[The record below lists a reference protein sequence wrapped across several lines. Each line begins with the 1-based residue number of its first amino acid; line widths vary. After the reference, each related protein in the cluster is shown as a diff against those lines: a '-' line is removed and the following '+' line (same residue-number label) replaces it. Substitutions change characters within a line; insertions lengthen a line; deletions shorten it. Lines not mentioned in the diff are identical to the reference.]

1 MVTTITDREMQANAM
16 GENVWLAEDA
26 PKGHGRFMARI
37 TRTGDRLF
45 YFRYTGPEGKSVF
58 LPIGGYDAKGKSGLT
73 LKDARVKAGEL
84 SRLYVSGVK
93 DLKGHID
100 AERQLLETQRA
111 TEQARLDAE
120 RLAANEETRLRSMR
134 LTVNSLFTRW
144 QELDLSRRKDKGAE
158 TTRVFNK
165 DVLPVIGGMYA
176 EEVKR
181 AQVAAL
187 LDTVVARGAR
197 IVARNLLGDIRQM
210 FGFAIRRGLVEN
222 DPTSHMKRDD
232 YGEKVERER
241 VMSEAEVRA
250 LPGLIA
256 NAGMFLPSEH
266 AIWIMLATCCRV
278 GELSQ
283 AAWADVDLE
292 AKQWRIPAENAKN
305 AKEHVIDLSDFAI
318 RHFEAIKTVTGTKIN
333 DQGDEVPGEW
343 VLAAKH
349 NDGPVC
355 VKSLAKQIGD
365 RQRDTPP
372 MKNRTPLID
381 TLKLPGGKWTPHDLR
396 RTGATMMGA
405 LGVQSEVIERCL
417 NHKEQNALKRIY
429 QRHDYR
435 SEMGAAWRLLG
446 DRLDLLTRTDA
457 DNVLPFQRVA

>member
-1 MVTTITDREMQANAM
+1 MATRKPKAGKSTFTNKELEALTTANDGETLKEGNGISGAVRLKSGGSLSVDWSWRYRFGGKVKELRLGSWPKIAMPKIRDERDDAAQLLKEGKDPAEQRRAAKLKAQADQIEAVAK
-16 GENVWLAEDA
+16 E
-26 PKGHGRFMARI
+26 KARI
-37 TRTGDRLF
+37 T
-45 YFRYTGPEGKSVF
+45 EGEA
-58 LPIGGYDAKGKSGLT
+58 LA
-73 LKDARVKAGEL
+73 
-84 SRLYVSGVK
+84 
-93 DLKGHID
+93 
-100 AERQLLETQRA
+100 
-111 TEQARLDAE
+111 ARL
-120 RLAANEETRLRSMR
+120 TI
-134 LTVNSLFTRW
+134 TGLFTRW

-158 TTRVFNK
+158 TTRVFTK

-176 EEVKR
+176 DEVKR
-181 AQVAAL
+181 AQIAAL

-210 FGFAIRRGLVEN
+210 FGFAIRRGLLEN

-232 YGEKVERER
+232 YGAKVERER
-241 VMSEAEVRA
+241 VLSDSEVRA

-256 NAGMFLPSEH
+256 QAGMFLTSEH

-305 AKEHVIDLSDFAI
+305 AKEHIIDLSDFAV

-333 DQGDEVPGEW
+333 EQGEIVPGVW
-343 VLAAKH
+343 VLPAKH
-349 NDGPVC
+349 NDGAVC

-365 RQRDTPP
+365 RQRDGAP
-372 MKNRTPLID
+372 MKNRSPLID
-381 TLKLPGGKWTPHDLR
+381 ALKLPGGKWTPHDLR

-417 NHKEQNALKRIY
+417 NHKEQNTLKRIY

-435 SEMGAAWRLLG
+435 AEMRAAWLLLG
-446 DRLDLLTRTDA
+446 DRLDLLTRADA
-457 DNVLPFQRVA
+457 DNVVAFQRAA

>member
-1 MVTTITDREMQANAM
+1 MQAGAA
-16 GENVWLAEDA
+16 GKNVWLAEDA

-37 TRTGDRLF
+37 TKSGDRLF
-45 YFRYTGPEGKSVF
+45 YFRYTGPDAKSVF
-58 LPIGGYDAKGKSGLT
+58 LPFGSYDPKGKTGLT
-73 LKDARVKAGEL
+73 LKDARARAGEL
-84 SRLYVSGVK
+84 SRLYLSGVK
-93 DLKGHID
+93 DLKGHLE
-100 AERQLLETQRA
+100 AEQRLLETQRA
-111 TEQARLDAE
+111 AEQARLDAE
-120 RLAANEETRLRSMR
+120 RLAAEEEARVRSMR
-134 LTVNSLFTRW
+134 LTINGLFTRW
-144 QELDLSRRKDKGAE
+144 QELGLSKRKDKGAE

-165 DVLPVIGGMYA
+165 DVLPVIGSMYA
-176 EEVKR
+176 DDVKR
-181 AQVAAL
+181 AQIAAL
-187 LDTVVARGAR
+187 LDTVVARGAS

-210 FGFAIRRGLVEN
+210 FGFAIGRGLLEN

-232 YGEKVERER
+232 YGAKVERER
-241 VMSEAEVRA
+241 VMNDAEIRA
-250 LPGLIA
+250 LPALIA
-256 NAGMFLPSEH
+256 KAGMYLTSEH

-283 AAWADVDLE
+283 AAWADVDLK

-305 AKEHVIDLSDFAI
+305 AKEHVIDLSDFAV
-318 RHFEAIKTVTGTKIN
+318 RHFEAIKTVTGTRIN

-365 RQRDTPP
+365 RQREAAP

-381 TLKLPGGKWTPHDLR
+381 ALKLPGGKWTPHDLR
-396 RTGATMMGA
+396 RTGATLMGA

-417 NHKEQNALKRIY
+417 NHKEQNTLKRIY

-435 SEMGAAWRLLG
+435 AEMGAAWRLLG
-446 DRLDLLTRTDA
+446 DRLDLLTRANA
-457 DNVLPFQRVA
+457 DNVLTLSRAA

>member
-1 MVTTITDREMQANAM
+1 MEMATTKPKSGKSTFANKELAALTKDNDGETLKESNGISGAVRLKADGSLSVDWSWRYRFGGKVKELRLGAWPKIAM
-16 GENVWLAEDA
+16 PKIRAERDDA
-26 PKGHGRFMARI
+26 AQLLK
-37 TRTGDRLF
+37 
-45 YFRYTGPEGKSVF
+45 EGKD
-58 LPIGGYDAKGKSGLT
+58 PAEERRAAK
-73 LKDARVKAGEL
+73 LKAQADQIEAVAKEKTRIIEGEA
-84 SRLYVSGVK
+84 S
-93 DLKGHID
+93 
-100 AERQLLETQRA
+100 A
-111 TEQARLDAE
+111 ARL
-120 RLAANEETRLRSMR
+120 TIKG
-134 LTVNSLFTRW
+134 LFTRW

-176 EEVKR
+176 DEVKR
-181 AQVAAL
+181 AQIAAL

-210 FGFAIRRGLVEN
+210 FGFAIRRGLLEN

-232 YGEKVERER
+232 YGTKVERAR
-241 VMSEAEVRA
+241 VLSEAEVRA
-250 LPGLIA
+250 LPELIDQ
-256 NAGMFLPSEH
+256 AGMFLTSAH

-292 AKQWRIPAENAKN
+292 AKQWRIPPENSKN

-333 DQGDEVPGEW
+333 DDGEVVAGEW
-343 VLAAKH
+343 VLVAKH

-365 RQRDTPP
+365 RQREAAP

-381 TLKLPGGKWTPHDLR
+381 ALKLPGGKWTPHDLR

-417 NHKEQNALKRIY
+417 NHTEQNALKRIY

-435 SEMGAAWRLLG
+435 AEMSAAWLLLG
-446 DRLDLLTRTDA
+446 ERLDLLTRADA
-457 DNVLPFQRVA
+457 SNVLMMKRAA

>member
-1 MVTTITDREMQANAM
+1 
-16 GENVWLAEDA
+16 
-26 PKGHGRFMARI
+26 
-37 TRTGDRLF
+37 
-45 YFRYTGPEGKSVF
+45 
-58 LPIGGYDAKGKSGLT
+58 
-73 LKDARVKAGEL
+73 
-84 SRLYVSGVK
+84 
-93 DLKGHID
+93 
-100 AERQLLETQRA
+100 
-111 TEQARLDAE
+111 
-120 RLAANEETRLRSMR
+120 
-134 LTVNSLFTRW
+134 
-144 QELDLSRRKDKGAE
+144 
-158 TTRVFNK
+158 
-165 DVLPVIGGMYA
+165 
-176 EEVKR
+176 
-181 AQVAAL
+181 L
-187 LDTVVARGAR
+187 LDSVVARGAR

-210 FGFAIRRGLVEN
+210 FGFAIRRGLLEN

-333 DQGDEVPGEW
+333 DQGETVPGEW

-417 NHKEQNALKRIY
+417 NHKEQNTLKRIY

-435 SEMGAAWRLLG
+435 EEKRAAWALLG
-446 DRLDLLTRTDA
+446 DRLELLTRADA
-457 DNVLPFQRVA
+457 DNVLTFQRVA

>member
-1 MVTTITDREMQANAM
+1 MGNITDRDMQANAT
-16 GENVWLAEDA
+16 GRNTWLSDDA
-26 PKGHGRFMARI
+26 PKGHGRFAARI
-37 TRTGDRLF
+37 TPGGDRLF
-45 YFRYTGPEGKSVF
+45 YFRYSDNNGKRVY
-58 LPIGGYDAKGKSGLT
+58 LPLGAYDPKGKTGLT
-73 LKDARVKAGEL
+73 LKDARAKAGEL
-84 SRLYVSGVK
+84 SRKYQSGAT
-93 DLKGHID
+93 DLKGHLE
-100 AERQLLETQRA
+100 AEHLLQETQRA
-111 TEQARLDAE
+111 AEQARFDAE
-120 RLAANEETRLRSMR
+120 RLTTEEEARIQSMR
-134 LTVNSLFTRW
+134 LTINGLFTRW

-176 EEVKR
+176 DEVKR

-210 FGFAIRRGLVEN
+210 FGFAIRRGLLEN

-232 YGEKVERER
+232 YGAKVERER
-241 VMSEAEVRA
+241 VMTEVEIRA
-250 LPGLIA
+250 LPALIA
-256 NAGMFLPSEH
+256 KAGMFLTSEN

-292 AKQWRIPAENAKN
+292 AKQWRIPPEIAKN
-305 AKEHVIDLSDFAI
+305 GKEHVIDLSDFAI
-318 RHFEAIKTVTGTKIN
+318 RHFQAIHVISGTRIN
-333 DQGDEVPGEW
+333 DQCKEVPGEW
-343 VLAAKH
+343 VLVAKH

-365 RQRDTPP
+365 RQREAAP
-372 MKNRTPLID
+372 MKNRTPLVD
-381 TLKLPGGKWTPHDLR
+381 ALKLPGGKWTPHDLR
-396 RTGATMMGA
+396 RTGATLMGA

-417 NHKEQNALKRIY
+417 NHKEQNTLKRIY

-435 SEMGAAWRLLG
+435 AEMRHAWRLLG
-446 DRLDLLTRTDA
+446 ERLDLLTREDA
-457 DNVLPFQRVA
+457 GNVVPFKRVA